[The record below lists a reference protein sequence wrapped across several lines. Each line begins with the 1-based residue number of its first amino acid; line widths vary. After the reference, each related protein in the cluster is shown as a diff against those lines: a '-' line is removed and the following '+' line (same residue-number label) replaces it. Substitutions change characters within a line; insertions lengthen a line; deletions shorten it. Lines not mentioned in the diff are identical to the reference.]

1 MAMTFTPGYAFSTTE
16 QVTAA
21 KLALLVSQASGSGL
35 DQTNLAS
42 GYGLVISS
50 GSSPSNTNAIWID
63 TSTSNTPKYYTGSVW
78 QAIGTGATVT
88 GITGLF
94 RNLVSAW
101 ASNTTWTVTADEI
114 IVKDANNNDLRLTS
128 LNSTINSA
136 SSNGINALDTGAKAN
151 NTIYYIWVFA
161 KADGTKGLVYSTSS
175 TFSTV
180 YTNLVNSGTTGYTY
194 GALVSVLGTNNSGNF
209 IKATQTGRRYSFATW
224 ATLASG
230 NVGLTPWVAIDLT
243 PANMTTVAGFVP
255 SVLSTFCY
263 GTLQHENGTSAVTN
277 DSSVSVPTTRTTNEV
292 YAGVGSPLIFPWM
305 FDVITADTLYWAS
318 NDAAN
323 KVYLHGFELN
333 KIV

>member
-194 GALVSVLGTNNSGNF
+194 GALVSVLG
-209 IKATQTGRRYSFATW
+209 Y
-224 ATLASG
+224 
-230 NVGLTPWVAIDLT
+230 
-243 PANMTTVAGFVP
+243 
-255 SVLSTFCY
+255 LS
-263 GTLQHENGTSAVTN
+263 
-277 DSSVSVPTTRTTNEV
+277 
-292 YAGVGSPLIFPWM
+292 
-305 FDVITADTLYWAS
+305 
-318 NDAAN
+318 
-323 KVYLHGFELN
+323 
-333 KIV
+333 